1 MSRPAKESEN
11 LENYTVPSV
20 VLMAYGS
27 PKSLDSVG
35 EYLTHVRG
43 GRTASQEDVD
53 RLRDRYR
60 RVGGQTPL
68 LQVTTAQ
75 AEALQK
81 MFLSEPARA
90 RVHFGMK
97 HWHPFVE
104 DVVAGIALH
113 NAPLIIGVALVPQ
126 YSRLSIRGYEEGV
139 RRGLAREGPN
149 TPFVMIKSWHTQ
161 PSLISALAERVRKGT
176 ETTDDHEETVVVFT
190 AHSLPKKEVALDDPY
205 EAQLLETSR
214 LVAAQAGIK
223 NWEFAF
229 QSVSGQFDAW
239 LGPTLKDKISE
250 LAAKRVKHILVC
262 PVGFVSD
269 HLEILYDLDI
279 EAREYAA
286 SLGVT
291 LRRTASLN
299 DDPGLIEAL
308 ASAVR
313 PVLAARTVTANI
325 ALS

>member
-1 MSRPAKESEN
+1 MDLDLKQ
-11 LENYTVPSV
+11 YTVPSV

-35 EYLTHVRG
+35 EYLTHIRG
-43 GRTASQEDVD
+43 GRRPSQEDVD
-53 RLRDRYR
+53 RLREKYR

-75 AEALQK
+75 SEVLQEK
-81 MFLSEPARA
+81 FRSESVGV

-113 NAPLIIGVALVPQ
+113 NAPLIVGVALVPQ
-126 YSRLSIRGYEEGV
+126 YSRLSIRGYQDGV
-139 RRGLAREGPN
+139 ARGLAREGPN
-149 TPFVMIKSWHTQ
+149 TPFVMVKSWHTQ
-161 PSLISALAERVRKGT
+161 PSLISALARRVRSGT
-176 ETTDDHEETVVVFT
+176 EKTDDHEDTVVVFT
-190 AHSLPKKEVALDDPY
+190 AHSLPKNEVAIDDPY
-205 EAQLLETSR
+205 EAQLMETSR
-214 LVAAQAGIK
+214 LVAGEAGVK

-229 QSVSGQFDAW
+229 QSVSGPFDAW

-250 LAAKRVKHILVC
+250 LAAKGVKRILVC

-279 EAREYAA
+279 EAKEYAA

-313 PVLAARTVTANI
+313 PVLAARTIPASV
-325 ALS
+325 ALG

>member
-1 MSRPAKESEN
+1 MDQ
-11 LENYTVPSV
+11 YTVPSV

-35 EYLTHVRG
+35 EYLIHVRG
-43 GRTASQEDVD
+43 GRRPSQEEVD
-53 RLRDRYR
+53 RLRERYR

-81 MFLSEPARA
+81 KFLSESTGV

-113 NAPLIIGVALVPQ
+113 NAPLIVGVALVPQ
-126 YSRLSIRGYEEGV
+126 YSRLSIGGYEEGV
-139 RRGLAREGPN
+139 RRGLAREGPD
-149 TPFVMIKSWHTQ
+149 TPFIMIKSWHTQ
-161 PSLISALAERVRKGT
+161 PSLISALAERVRNGT
-176 ETTDDHEETVVVFT
+176 GKTDDPEDAVVVFT
-190 AHSLPKKEVALDDPY
+190 AHSLPKKAVALDDPY

-214 LVAAQAGIK
+214 LVASQADVK

-229 QSVSGQFDAW
+229 QSVSGPFDAW

-250 LAAKRVKHILVC
+250 LATKGVKQILVC

-279 EAREYAA
+279 EAKEYAA

-313 PVLAARTVTANI
+313 PVLSARTIPANV
-325 ALS
+325 ALG